1 MSVTDSTLS
10 SQGHD
15 IAPHVH
21 LVTLLPLN
29 DLFKESMRQ
38 AQVRC
43 GTANVVLRCEPLP
56 FVRGNREEMIQLFD
70 ALTNSIFSA
79 RPTGSKFFLHVDCTQ
94 VDEPAD
100 DGFRQVQIRFHT
112 NITSDAAWRKTN
124 EGALANCTRILTL
137 HGAVFAVRE
146 VKDNGC
152 LFSITIPGKFQ

>member
-1 MSVTDSTLS
+1 MSATDSTLS

-15 IAPHVH
+15 IAPDVH

-43 GTANVVLRCEPLP
+43 GTGAIALRCEPLP
-56 FVRGNREEMIQLFD
+56 IVRGNREEMIQLFD
-70 ALTNSIFSA
+70 ALAGSIFSA

-94 VDEPAD
+94 ADEAAG
-100 DGFRQVQIRFHT
+100 DGFREVQIRFHT
-112 NITSDAAWRKTN
+112 NITSDAAWRKAN
-124 EGALANCTRILTL
+124 EAALANCTRILTL
-137 HGAVFAVRE
+137 HGAGLAVRE